1 MKYRKKPIIIE
12 AIQLFDDDKSIRQ
25 VQNFIDSK
33 KQETS
38 NIGTTLMEMD
48 YWDSYLKIVRRQ
60 GGIRLKTMES
70 DNETQIASFG
80 DFIIKGVHGEFY
92 PCKPDIFEKTYDP
105 ADDYNIAK
113 NYPDESPS
121 GEGDAVDGWI
131 SVEKELPEDRPGW
144 SNSADVNICLE
155 GGFVSTGS
163 YSYLLKK
170 WYDYIY
176 NGRLKITHWQ
186 KLPKPPIK

>member
-113 NYPDESPS
+113 NYPDESQS
-121 GEGDAVDGWI
+121 GEGDAVDGIIQKLKEKWI
-131 SVEKELPEDRPGW
+131 AEFGDMKKELDG
-144 SNSADVNICLE
+144 I
-155 GGFVSTGS
+155 GIYFITGFVSDALQS
-163 YSYLLKK
+163 NK
-170 WYDYIY
+170 
-176 NGRLKITHWQ
+176 
-186 KLPKPPIK
+186 